1 MSVKI
6 ARLRNGEDVISDIR
20 EVHSSPDNNENSVP
34 IAWQLNY
41 PYAIQVMSIQADEG
55 IGKIRKISEPE
66 LFFQPWAPLAAQQ
79 NLLLRLE
86 EVVSLYDP
94 HEAVMDKYKELMEA
108 QKQDGQCED
117 SSTEERESE

>member
-20 EVHSSPDNNENSVP
+20 EVHSSPEPEDASVP

-41 PYAIQVMSIQADEG
+41 PYSIQVLSIQADDG
-55 IGKIRKISEPE
+55 VGKIQKISEPE
-66 LFFQPWAPLAAQQ
+66 LFFQPWAPLASKSDIM
-79 NLLLRLE
+79 LRLE

-94 HEAVMDKYKELMEA
+94 HDAVMEKYQEIMEA
-108 QKQDGQCED
+108 QQDGQRES